1 MGPILGS
8 IVAAGFYKFIKV
20 LEYETAN
27 PSQDADK
34 DIMRRAEEHDL
45 SPPGTGNGRRSH
57 TYGDFADSNE
67 QKSIE
72 SLPQV
77 PAATRTVA
85 GPDRASTSDHVV
97 RRQQDDGLVRRLDR
111 GASYT
116 A

>member
-1 MGPILGS
+1 MGS

-34 DIMRRAEEHDL
+34 DIMRRAEEHDF
-45 SPPGTGNGRRSH
+45 SPPNTANGRRSH

-72 SLPQV
+72 SLPRV

-85 GPDRASTSDHVV
+85 GPDRAAASNLAV
-97 RRQQDDGLVRRLDR
+97 RGQQDDGLVRRLDR
-111 GASYT
+111 GASY
-116 A
+116 AA